1 MLGHVDIHRDAS
13 KPFAPD
19 AWTTRRAR
27 DIFCY
32 IATARHRRVDK
43 DVLIDTFWAD
53 EDLDAVEKNFHPTI
67 SHIRKA
73 LNSRQSFKQNYLVFR
88 DGAYQLNPELA
99 YSIDTEE
106 FEAHIAA
113 AEEAKREKDAKLFRA
128 SLESAHALYRGE
140 FMAGAYEDWAEERRH
155 YFSEQFS
162 RVLSALAKLSFPGKK
177 LVERAEIRQRGL
189 EGRPIPRGHAPAGD
203 EGLCRAE
210 QTGRREGTIR
220 KPANDPQE
228 KSSGSNRPPKPGE
241 YTRNY

>member
-1 MLGHVDIHRDAS
+1 MDIYRDAS

-73 LNSRQSFKQNYLVFR
+73 LNSRQSFKQNFLVFR

-113 AEEAKREKDAKLFRA
+113 AEEAKREKDVKQFRA
-128 SLESAHALYRGE
+128 SLEAAHALYRGE

-162 RVLSALAKLSFPGKK
+162 RVLSALAKLSF
-177 LVERAEIRQRGL
+177 
-189 EGRPIPRGHAPAGD
+189 
-203 EGLCRAE
+203 
-210 QTGRREGTIR
+210 
-220 KPANDPQE
+220 QE
-228 KSSGSNRPPKPGE
+228 KSWSSALKFANEALKEDPYREDMHRLVMKVFAAQSKPAAVKEQYENLQTILKKELGVE
-241 YTRNY
+241 PAAETRRVYKELLK